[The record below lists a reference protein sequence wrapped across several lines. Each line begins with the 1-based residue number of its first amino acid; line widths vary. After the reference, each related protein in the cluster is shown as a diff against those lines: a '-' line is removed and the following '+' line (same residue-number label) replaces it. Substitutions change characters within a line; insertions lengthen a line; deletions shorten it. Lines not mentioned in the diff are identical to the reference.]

1 MPSTGEQINKQC
13 YIHTMEYCSA
23 MKKNKLL
30 MYMQHVTT
38 WIALKHI
45 MLTGRNQMLK
55 AIYEMISFICHAEK
69 GKTRDRNQIST

>member
-1 MPSTGEQINKQC
+1 
-13 YIHTMEYCSA
+13 
-23 MKKNKLL
+23 
-30 MYMQHVTT
+30 MQHVTT
-38 WIALKHI
+38 WMALKHI